1 MQVDTNYYPT
11 SNNNLSVTKNVRNL
25 LIYIHLQAK
34 NRTQANKSKY
44 EQLCEKV
51 PGLMLFI
58 WGQLMRAN

>member
-44 EQLCEKV
+44 GQLCEKV

-58 WGQLMRAN
+58 WGKLMRAN